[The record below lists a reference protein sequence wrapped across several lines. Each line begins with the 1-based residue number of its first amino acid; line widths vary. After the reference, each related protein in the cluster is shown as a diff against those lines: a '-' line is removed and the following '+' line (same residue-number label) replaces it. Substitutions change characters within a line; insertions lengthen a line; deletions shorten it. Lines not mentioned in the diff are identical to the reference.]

1 MRNFKK
7 IITDSPYVLLIF
19 GFLSVILLGTFILMT
34 PFVTTSGN
42 GTPFLT
48 ALFTATSATCVT
60 GLVVVDTGTY
70 FNELGHTV
78 IMLLIQIGG
87 IGIMAFAVI
96 CIQLFRGK
104 LSIKNKLSIQETYN
118 SNGLG
123 DATKIIKAI
132 FLISLISEL
141 VGAFFLS
148 FAFIP
153 EHGFSKGVF
162 YSLFHSISA
171 FNNAGFDLNGNFSSL
186 TKYTG
191 NFLVNITTI
200 ILILTGSLGFLAI
213 LDIFKKRS
221 FKKLAL
227 TTKVVL
233 SLTGILLVSGFIL
246 FFIFEYNN
254 PQTIGELNMFEKVL
268 ASLFLSITPKTA
280 GFNTINMSGLT
291 IASGLLVI
299 LLMYIG
305 ASPTS
310 TGGGLKTTTVL
321 IPILSIIALFKGKDD
336 IEIFERRIP
345 KGLVG
350 KATALICVVFII
362 SVSSVMILSFTES
375 ADFMTILFEVASAI
389 NTVGLSL
396 GLTPALSTIG
406 RCIIIVLMFI
416 GRVGPLTLVMALS
429 LKQKQISEC
438 KIKYVE
444 EKILIG

>member
-233 SLTGILLVSGFIL
+233 SLNGILLVSGFIL

-254 PQTIGELNMFEKVL
+254 PQTIGELNMFEKAL
-268 ASLFLSITPKTA
+268 ASLFLSVTPKTA

-345 KGLVG
+345 
-350 KATALICVVFII
+350 
-362 SVSSVMILSFTES
+362 MITIFTMSILPFHLWLPITRSFT
-375 ADFMTILFEVASAI
+375 
-389 NTVGLSL
+389 
-396 GLTPALSTIG
+396 
-406 RCIIIVLMFI
+406 RCM
-416 GRVGPLTLVMALS
+416 
-429 LKQKQISEC
+429 
-438 KIKYVE
+438 
-444 EKILIG
+444 